1 VAGLPAE
8 LTEDRAVAVLRAASL
23 QHTRDIV
30 TALVSSG
37 IRCVELTWTIEGA
50 LGYLAEA
57 AAVPGAVVGMG
68 TVLHPEQARAAIEA
82 GASFLVTPGLRPQ
95 VAATA
100 TEHGIPFL
108 MGAWTPTEVAA
119 AGDLSPA
126 AVKLFPAEIG
136 GPAHLRALRGPFG
149 ELEFIPSGGVSPA
162 TAGDW
167 LAAGAVALSAGG
179 SVAPAQALL
188 AGDAAII
195 EKRARQLRKAIDA
208 AVAR

>member
-1 VAGLPAE
+1 MPGLPAE
-8 LTEDRAVAVLRAASL
+8 LTEDRVVAVLRAASL
-23 QHTRDIV
+23 RQTRDIV

-37 IRCVELTWTIEGA
+37 IRCVELTWTIDGA

-57 AAVPGAVVGMG
+57 AAVPGAVLGMG
-68 TVLHPEQARAAIEA
+68 TVLHPGQARAAIEA

-149 ELEFIPSGGVSPA
+149 DLDFIPSGGVSPA

-167 LAAGAVALSAGG
+167 LAAGAVALSAG
-179 SVAPAQALL
+179 SSLAPAQALL
-188 AGDAAII
+188 AGDAATI
-195 EKRARQLRKAIDA
+195 EERARQLRKAIDA
-208 AVAR
+208 AGAR